1 MGTKKLDQDEKYISI
16 GLKPS
21 TKLDN
26 GHYEILSNLGDPGG
40 FGITYL
46 GYDNKLNSKVA
57 IKEYFPRTYANR
69 NSNMTIVPTNT
80 KEDKADFQWGYNAF
94 KKEAQT
100 VANLPKH
107 PNVIDVK
114 NLFEE
119 NGTAYFIMSYAE
131 GVDLEAY
138 LQENHPLSQKE
149 IEDIIFPFLNGVK
162 HIHKHNIL
170 HRDIKLANVLIT
182 KENQPIL
189 IDFGTA
195 RNELM
200 QRSKKLTAVYTA
212 GYASLEQHTQ
222 SKEGPYTD
230 IYAIGMMIYALIN
243 GITDTKLLPSSVK
256 RFEALH
262 SKNVSLLTFPEDK
275 RFSKGFINAVK
286 NALEINKEDRPQN
299 IQALIDLFQA
309 TKSKESSKI
318 SSLTITIISTT
329 ALILGAVGYYFYPN
343 STTIEKKVIPTPIPM
358 PQKETNSIVTT
369 IPIPKEEKKIEEIKL
384 VQKDVTIKSTQPVST
399 LSTVNHIK
407 EAEKAIMRGE
417 MTKAIEHL
425 KQDSSSKTPK
435 GALRIAELYHALN
448 NETKNAIIWY
458 EKSEKMGYIKAQYP
472 LAVLYCKYGNFTKF
486 NNSKNIFEYAK
497 DSRKEFKY
505 DIGLC
510 YNELGNIRK
519 AREWFEASAS
529 MGYAP
534 AKENLYTLLRGELG
548 YSDSKARK
556 AIDKLR

>member
-1 MGTKKLDQDEKYISI
+1 METKKLDNDDSYISV

-26 GHYEILSNLGDPGG
+26 GHYEILSPLGDPGG

-46 GYDNKLNSKVA
+46 AYDNKLNSKVA
-57 IKEYFPRTYANR
+57 IKEYFPRHYANR
-69 NSNMTIVPTNT
+69 DSQMTIVPTDT

-100 VANLPKH
+100 IANLPKH
-107 PNVIDVK
+107 PNVVDVK

-119 NGTAYFIMSYAE
+119 NGTAYFIMSYAK
-131 GVDLEAY
+131 GIDLEAY

-149 IEDIIFPFLNGVK
+149 IEEIIFPFLDGVK
-162 HIHKHNIL
+162 HIHKYDIL

-182 KENQPIL
+182 SDKQPIL

-195 RNELM
+195 RNQLM
-200 QRSKKLTAVYTA
+200 QRSKKLTAVYTE

-230 IYAIGMMIYALIN
+230 IYAIGMMMYALIN

-262 SKNVSLLTFPEDK
+262 SKNVSLLTFPDDK
-275 RFSKGFINAVK
+275 RFSKGFINAIK
-286 NALEINKEDRPQN
+286 KALEINKEERPQTV
-299 IQALIDLFQA
+299 QELIDLLKENQSTDA
-309 TKSKESSKI
+309 STKR
-318 SSLTITIISTT
+318 SSLIIGLSTL
-329 ALILGAVGYYFYPN
+329 AIFIVGATGYYFYQ
-343 STTIEKKVIPTPIPM
+343 KPTPLLDIKPKESITQTETKTETTAIAL
-358 PQKETNSIVTT
+358 PKETV
-369 IPIPKEEKKIEEIKL
+369 K
-384 VQKDVTIKSTQPVST
+384 VSSVDA
-399 LSTVNHIK
+399 LK
-407 EAEKAIMRGE
+407 EAEKAIMQGE
-417 MTKAIEHL
+417 ILQAIAYL
-425 KQDSSSKTPK
+425 KQDPSSQTPK
-435 GALRIAELYHALN
+435 GALRIAELYHSLN
-448 NETKNAIIWY
+448 NETKNAITWY
-458 EKSEKMGYIKAQYP
+458 EKAEKLGYIKAQYP

-486 NNSKNIFEYAK
+486 NNSKDIFEYAK

-510 YNELGNIRK
+510 YNELGNITK
-519 AREWFEASAS
+519 AREWFEASAV

-534 AKENLYTLLRGELG
+534 AKENLYTLLRGELN
-548 YSDSKARK
+548 YSDKKARQV
-556 AIDKLR
+556 IDNLH

>member
-1 MGTKKLDQDEKYISI
+1 METKKLDSNEKEVSL

-69 NSNMTIVPTNT
+69 KSNMTIVPTNT

-119 NGTAYFIMSYAE
+119 NGTAYFIMSYAK
-131 GVDLEAY
+131 GIDLEAY

-149 IEDIIFPFLNGVK
+149 VEEIIFPFLEGVK
-162 HIHKHNIL
+162 HIHKYNIL

-182 KENQPIL
+182 NDKQPIL

-200 QRSKKLTAVYTA
+200 QRSKKLTAVYTE

-230 IYAIGMMIYALIN
+230 IYAIGMMMYALIN

-262 SKNVSLLTFPEDK
+262 SKNVSLLTFPDDK
-275 RFSKGFINAVK
+275 RFSKGFINAIK
-286 NALEINKEDRPQN
+286 KALEINKEDRPQTV
-299 IQALIDLFQA
+299 QELIDLF
-309 TKSKESSKI
+309 KESESTHSSTKR
-318 SSLTITIISTT
+318 SSLIIGISTLAT
-329 ALILGAVGYYFYPN
+329 FIIGATGYYFYQ
-343 STTIEKKVIPTPIPM
+343 KPTPVLELE
-358 PQKETNSIVTT
+358 QKERVVQTETKAEATAVAV
-369 IPIPKEEKKIEEIKL
+369 PKE
-384 VQKDVTIKSTQPVST
+384 TIKVYSVDA
-399 LSTVNHIK
+399 LK
-407 EAEKAIMRGE
+407 KAEKAIMKGE
-417 MTKAIEHL
+417 VFKAIEYL
-425 KQDSSSKTPK
+425 KQDPSSQTPK

-448 NETKNAIIWY
+448 NETKNAITWY
-458 EKSEKMGYIKAQYP
+458 EKAEKLGYIKAQYP

-486 NNSKNIFEYAK
+486 NNSKDIFEYAK
-497 DSRKEFKY
+497 NSRKEFKY
-505 DIGLC
+505 DIALC
-510 YNELGNIRK
+510 FNELGNITK
-519 AREWFEASAS
+519 AREWFEASAI
-529 MGYAP
+529 MGYSP
-534 AKENLYTLLRGELG
+534 AKENLYTLLRGELD
-548 YSDSKARK
+548 YSDKKARRI
-556 AIDKLR
+556 IDNLQ

>member
-1 MGTKKLDQDEKYISI
+1 MGTKKLDKDEKYISI

-26 GHYEILSNLGDPGG
+26 GHYEILSSLGDPGG

-57 IKEYFPRTYANR
+57 IKEYFPRTYSNR
-69 NSNMTIVPTNT
+69 NSNMTIIPTNT
-80 KEDKADFQWGYNAF
+80 EEDKADFQWGYNAF

-100 VANLPKH
+100 IANLPKH

-119 NGTAYFIMSYAE
+119 NGTAYFIMSYTE
-131 GVDLEAY
+131 GIDLERY

-149 IEDIIFPFLNGVK
+149 IEDIIFPFLDGVK

-212 GYASLEQHTQ
+212 GYAALEQHTQ
-222 SKEGPYTD
+222 SKEGAYTD
-230 IYAIGMMIYALIN
+230 IYAIGMMMYALIN
-243 GITDTKLLPSSVK
+243 GITETKLLPSSVK

-262 SKNVSLLTFPEDK
+262 SKNASLLTFPEDK
-275 RFSKGFINAVK
+275 RFTKGFINAVR

-299 IQALIDLFQA
+299 IQELIDLFQ
-309 TKSKESSKI
+309 ENQPNNLI
-318 SSLTITIISTT
+318 FIIITTT
-329 ALILGAVGYYFYPN
+329 LILGALGYYFYPN
-343 STTIEKKVIPTPIPM
+343 STIIKEKEQLVKAN
-358 PQKETNSIVTT
+358 KVTT
-369 IPIPKEEKKIEEIKL
+369 SLIPKEENKKIEEVKEKKKNEIQEVVPIMPL
-384 VQKDVTIKSTQPVST
+384 QTIK
-399 LSTVNHIK
+399 TVNHIE
-407 EAEKAIMRGE
+407 EAEKAIVRGE
-417 MTKAIEHL
+417 MTKAIEYL
-425 KQDSSSKTPK
+425 QRDESSKTPK
-435 GALRIAELYHALN
+435 GALRIAKLYHALN

-458 EKSEKMGYIKAQYP
+458 EKAEKLGYIKAQYP

-556 AIDKLR
+556 AIDKL